1 MVAIDLNAD
10 LGEDMGDDVALLS
23 VVSSA
28 NVACGFHAGDPV
40 IAARTVGAATARGI
54 AVGAHPSYRDREGFG
69 RRFLDVAPAVLA
81 DEVLEQLAGLAEV
94 AAASGTRVSYVKP
107 HGALYN
113 AIVAHDAHARA
124 VVSAVATFS
133 PGLAVLGLPGSL
145 FLQLA
150 ERAGLQPVGEAF
162 VDRAYAPDGTLVPR
176 SVPGSV
182 LHDPD
187 AVAARAVRLATE
199 GNVLAV
205 DGSVVRVEARS
216 LCIHGDSPGAVA
228 MARAVHAALL
238 GAGVDV
244 APFVAP

>member
-1 MVAIDLNAD
+1 MPAIDLNAD
-10 LGEDMGDDVALLS
+10 LGEDVGDDVALLS

-28 NVACGFHAGDPV
+28 NVACGFHAGDPL
-40 IAARTVGAATARGI
+40 IAARTVSAAAARGI
-54 AVGAHPSYRDREGFG
+54 AVGAHPSYRDRQGFG
-69 RRFLDVAPAVLA
+69 RRFVDVAPSVLVG
-81 DEVLEQLAGLAEV
+81 EVLEQLAWLASV
-94 AAASGTRVSYVKP
+94 AAGLGTQVSYVKP

-113 AIVAHDAHARA
+113 VIVAHEAHARA
-124 VVSAVATFS
+124 VISAVAEFA

-145 FLQLA
+145 FLSLA
-150 ERAGLQPVGEAF
+150 EEAGLQPVGEAF

-176 SVPGSV
+176 SVAGSI

-199 GNVLAV
+199 GRVVAV
-205 DGSVVRVEARS
+205 DGSVIPVEARS

-228 MARAVHAALL
+228 MARAVRAALR